1 MVRCITICLVHPGTC
16 WTRCCQLVQ
25 CWAPPWCPSVVL
37 FIRGSLS
44 SLCVFQA
51 QCDKLTSRSSDD
63 CSFLL
68 ICSRANSGRQ
78 ASQPFLGYLEVLF
91 LLAGGE
97 SSIYLCLEF
106 SRKRRLSCKI
116 YKRPK
121 RRSWWDC
128 SFPSSS
134 LAWLAGSTPVIM
146 WGSGAQTSQDLQPR
160 FLQLSCLDK
169 KEEEKPT
176 FHVNLLLPISLTSF
190 PH

>member
-44 SLCVFQA
+44 SLRVFQA

-63 CSFLL
+63 CSFVL

-91 LLAGGE
+91 LLAGGWIE
-97 SSIYLCLEF
+97 HLSVSWIFQEAPLKLQNLQAAQEALMMGLF
-106 SRKRRLSCKI
+106 FPIFIVGLVSRVNAGYNVGVGRADITGPAAEVFAIILPGQKRRRKTH
-116 YKRPK
+116 
-121 RRSWWDC
+121 
-128 SFPSSS
+128 FP
-134 LAWLAGSTPVIM
+134 
-146 WGSGAQTSQDLQPR
+146 
-160 FLQLSCLDK
+160 C
-169 KEEEKPT
+169 
-176 FHVNLLLPISLTSF
+176 
-190 PH
+190 

>member
-1 MVRCITICLVHPGTC
+1 M
-16 WTRCCQLVQ
+16 
-25 CWAPPWCPSVVL
+25 

-44 SLCVFQA
+44 SLRVFQA
-51 QCDKLTSRSSDD
+51 CDKLTSRSSDD
-63 CSFLL
+63 CSFVL

-121 RRSWWDC
+121 RLMMRLF
-128 SFPSSS
+128 FPIFIVG
-134 LAWLAGSTPVIM
+134 LASRVNAGYNVGVGRADITGPAAEVFAIILP
-146 WGSGAQTSQDLQPR
+146 GQ
-160 FLQLSCLDK
+160 K
-169 KEEEKPT
+169 KKKKSPLPMLT
-176 FHVNLLLPISLTSF
+176 CYCQFH
-190 PH
+190 

>member
-44 SLCVFQA
+44 SLRVFQA
-51 QCDKLTSRSSDD
+51 CDKLTSRSSDD

-106 SRKRRLSCKI
+106 SRKRSLSCKI
-116 YKRPK
+116 CKRPK
-121 RRSWWDC
+121 RLMMGLF
-128 SFPSSS
+128 FPIFIVGLVSRVN
-134 LAWLAGSTPVIM
+134 AGYNVGVGRADITGPAAEVFAII
-146 WGSGAQTSQDLQPR
+146 
-160 FLQLSCLDK
+160 
-169 KEEEKPT
+169 
-176 FHVNLLLPISLTSF
+176 LPGQKRRRKTHF
-190 PH
+190 PC